1 MVRHKLPDKISNPGP
16 MLAVMRTCRQTMIQA
31 SATVKPMG
39 TTYHGLSMVVSAI
52 DALAALLIGRHDY
65 FWAKGGGATEGER
78 KQIAADEAMESGRAP
93 NEAGQP

>member
-39 TTYHGLSMVVSAI
+39 PTYHGLSMVVSAI

-65 FWAKGGGATEGER
+65 FWAKGAGVTDGER
-78 KQIAADEAMESGRAP
+78 KQIAADQAMEFGRGP
-93 NEAGQP
+93 QP